1 MPEKTYTLTGQN
13 GQKYTFVVRRDKRL
27 KKSLRWKMLDDNAV
41 EVRAPQRLPKGVLET
56 QIALILL
63 DVEKRQRRAKGR
75 TDDDLQKRAKYI
87 NKKYFRGKMEWTAIR
102 WVGNMKVR
110 LGSFTSGGVTDGH
123 IRISDKI
130 KDWPQFVIDYVIAHE
145 LVHRLHPNHSK
156 EFWATLTAAY
166 PKTERAR
173 GFIQGLGFAEGRAYD
188 DGD

>member
-75 TDDDLQKRAKYI
+75 TDDELHKRAKNI
-87 NKKYFRGKMEWTAIR
+87 NKKYFRGKM
-102 WVGNMKVR
+102 
-110 LGSFTSGGVTDGH
+110 
-123 IRISDKI
+123 
-130 KDWPQFVIDYVIAHE
+130 
-145 LVHRLHPNHSK
+145 
-156 EFWATLTAAY
+156 
-166 PKTERAR
+166 
-173 GFIQGLGFAEGRAYD
+173 
-188 DGD
+188 